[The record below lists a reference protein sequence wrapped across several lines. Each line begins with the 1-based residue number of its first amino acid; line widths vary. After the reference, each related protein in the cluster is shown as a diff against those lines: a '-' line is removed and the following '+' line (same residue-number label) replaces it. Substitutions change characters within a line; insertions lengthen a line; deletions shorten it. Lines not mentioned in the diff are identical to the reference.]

1 MNRVRVAGGKR
12 KLGGNGF
19 LCLYR
24 LNIAL
29 GLGWLSTH
37 TYLKNEATIQAELY
51 ILFIITKE
59 KGGKLFK

>member
-12 KLGGNGF
+12 KLGGNGGS
-19 LCLYR
+19 CLYR
-24 LNIAL
+24 LNIPL

-37 TYLKNEATIQAELY
+37 TYLKNEATIQAEL
-51 ILFIITKE
+51 LFIITKE